1 MYLPPSKTFLQKKI
15 KGFSTNK
22 IAHSQ
27 ALMNTYFDHEFY
39 YQNYEDLHG
48 TIDKDNVNA
57 LWNHYV
63 NSGWEEGRFPFQVVV
78 DEIFYI
84 ENYPDTSNF
93 DGSMNEHFTRHGYK
107 EGRLPYLIELDL
119 DSYCKRMSIILP
131 DEAHPKDKQEMY
143 KHFKFIGYHSLL
155 F

>member
-1 MYLPPSKTFLQKKI
+1 MYLPPSKTFLKKKI
-15 KGFSTNK
+15 KGFSSNK

-39 YQNYEDLHG
+39 FQNNEDLHG
-48 TIDKDNVNA
+48 TIEENNVNA

-93 DGSMNEHFTRHGYK
+93 VHPQYGALADGAATVDLPSRGVAFPKKCRPCIPRGACLWRLQHKN
-107 EGRLPYLIELDL
+107 GRD
-119 DSYCKRMSIILP
+119 
-131 DEAHPKDKQEMY
+131 
-143 KHFKFIGYHSLL
+143 
-155 F
+155 